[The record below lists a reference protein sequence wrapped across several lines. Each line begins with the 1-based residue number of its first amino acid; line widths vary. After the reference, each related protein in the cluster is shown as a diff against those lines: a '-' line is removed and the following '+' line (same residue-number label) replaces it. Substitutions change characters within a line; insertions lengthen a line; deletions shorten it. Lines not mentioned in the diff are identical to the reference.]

1 MYFVFSFRFT
11 FQGKILHDLQSL
23 PILGQPSNARWCDTR
38 CDIKPG
44 RVKLH
49 DRWNG
54 IIWPWDMLSHLWNK
68 KSDHSDFFLWAH
80 DPKEEV
86 QQKCADYWM
95 HVSHLDF
102 FKKLGIT
109 DLQATIPVAWHM
121 DGVKV
126 YKTHKAYVYSM
137 ASSLKKGN
145 SLESK
150 LLTLLFLDTYMKKP
164 FTHDAA
170 GKVIGY
176 IMEVLQSG
184 VFASKDFDGT
194 EFPKGSTEASK
205 AGTYFCGGFTCAF
218 SCFKADLE
226 ARVMAHKLSSN
237 WAADYICERC
247 PATKLPGP
255 NCYGNFSNSAAY
267 LQCCFSHREF
277 LLLNGVAKQSSWVNV
292 RGWDIDRN
300 LDDSLWK
307 CHQSFSPSSVLTPI
321 WDKHVVGSIQMN
333 VNNFVGRWT

>member
-23 PILGQPSNARWCDTR
+23 PILGQPSNARWCDTH

-54 IIWPWDMLSHLWNK
+54 IIWPWDMLSHLWSK
-68 KSDHSDFFLWAH
+68 KTDHSDFFLWAH

-109 DLQATIPVAWHM
+109 ALQTTIPVAWHM

-150 LLTLLFLDTYMKKP
+150 LLTLLFLDTYMKNRLHAMQRAKLLGTSWR
-164 FTHDAA
+164 FFNLEFSLQ
-170 GKVIGY
+170 KIL
-176 IMEVLQSG
+176 MEPNFPKVLQ
-184 VFASKDFDGT
+184 K
-194 EFPKGSTEASK
+194 PQK
-205 AGTYFCGGFTCAF
+205 
-218 SCFKADLE
+218 
-226 ARVMAHKLSSN
+226 RVRIFVVVLRVLLA
-237 WAADYICERC
+237 
-247 PATKLPGP
+247 ATKLIWKRGSCPTNSPATGQRTIYVKGAQQP
-255 NCYGNFSNSAAY
+255 NYLGRTVTGTSVTLQPIFSVASHIGSFCCSTG
-267 LQCCFSHREF
+267 LQNN
-277 LLLNGVAKQSSWVNV
+277 LLG
-292 RGWDIDRN
+292 
-300 LDDSLWK
+300 
-307 CHQSFSPSSVLTPI
+307 
-321 WDKHVVGSIQMN
+321 
-333 VNNFVGRWT
+333 